1 MNEAS
6 KLKEEFLVAVVG
18 SVYDAVDMTCREP
31 LEKVNKLNSLKLELK
46 NIIAKK
52 TEISQLSHSPSAT
65 PQTAATLS
73 ETQIQR
79 AQDLQKC
86 LKICSRLTATQSD
99 SQGRLLSGGV
109 VLKNGNSFDGLQANW
124 DLIDT
129 VTGADA

>member
-1 MNEAS
+1 MTEAS
-6 KLKEEFLVAVVG
+6 KLKEEFLSAVVG

-31 LEKVNKLNSLKLELK
+31 LEKLK

-52 TEISQLSHSPSAT
+52 QEISQLSHSPSAT

-73 ETQIQR
+73 ETQIRR

-86 LKICSRLTATQSD
+86 LNICSRLTATQSD
-99 SQGRLLSGGV
+99 SQGRLVSGGV